1 MFTTEKAR
9 AKMARAYPKPTAK
22 SGQVQR
28 VKSFYLPCHCQVT
41 PLDNCATVIVTTPSA
56 SDGHKRRFCE
66 YFTTIFSSG
75 IAGSVVDGTTLE
87 LGGGIG
93 NLEKIASLISSD
105 IQFAPWLDLVADAQK
120 LPFVMLNVLHHIEFP
135 SLLFS
140 EAVRVLRPGEQ
151 SEVRRQWLS
160 RTPGI
165 SIYVTRPENCGH
177 WPGLRWVAGRGGVR
191 AHRMPGRGF

>member
-1 MFTTEKAR
+1 MTDTLIGYRAVWKQKAVLR
-9 AKMARAYPKPTAK
+9 I
-22 SGQVQR
+22 
-28 VKSFYLPCHCQVT
+28 LCN
-41 PLDNCATVIVTTPSA
+41 D
-56 SDGHKRRFCE
+56 
-66 YFTTIFSSG
+66 IFER

-87 LGGGIG
+87 LGEGIG
-93 NLEKIASLISSD
+93 NLKEKIASLISSD

-120 LPFVMLNVLHHIEFP
+120 LPFAVNSLSNIVMLDVLHHIEFP

-177 WPGLRWVAGRGGVR
+177 WPGLRWVAGRGCVR
-191 AHRMPGRGF
+191 ARRMPGRGF